1 MPRKKEDA
9 NSRMRI
15 STVIKQ
21 LKISPNL
28 AAAVMVHNKLKSTD
42 HIEPEKFKEMVEAWR
57 KQPAG
62 GR

>member
-1 MPRKKEDA
+1 MPRKKE
-9 NSRMRI
+9 NTKMRV

-28 AAAVMVHNKLKSTD
+28 AAAVMVKHKLKNTD
-42 HIEPEKFKEMVEAWR
+42 RIEPDKFRELVEAWR

-62 GR
+62 VN

>member
-1 MPRKKEDA
+1 MPRKKE
-9 NSRMRI
+9 NTKMRV

-28 AAAVMVHNKLKSTD
+28 AAAVRVKHNLKSTD
-42 HIEPEKFKEMVEAWR
+42 RIEPDKFRELVEAWR

-62 GR
+62 GN